1 MHNYKLSD
9 EILIKKFQNG
19 DVNAYNEIVYRY
31 KDRLLNFIYRFLND
45 IDRSEDL
52 VQDTLLKLYTHK
64 DSYQEIAKFS
74 TWLYTIAANLAKTEL
89 RKKKTRKVTN
99 LSQIGPEDK
108 DYELPSVEP
117 DTENVNSLLNTY
129 SKTLAEFQNEEIIV
143 LPKVK
148 KSNRPNREKVHLE
161 IKTNTK
167 NYPAVYDM
175 YLNERGDWKIINIVI
190 NGVNLGLVFRSQ
202 FYSLMEIHDNEIDT
216 VINNWIS
223 SI

>member
-1 MHNYKLSD
+1 MNNYKLSD

-89 RKKKTRKVTN
+89 RKLKRRRTFSVTELSYEDKEFIITSSDTTPTDDQ
-99 LSQIGPEDK
+99 LSQEIENNIHQALSLLPDDFKTIIILRDIQELSYDEISK
-108 DYELPSVEP
+108 IVELPLGTVKSRI
-117 DTENVNSLLNTY
+117 NRGRLKLQQLL
-129 SKTLAEFQNEEIIV
+129 
-143 LPKVK
+143 K
-148 KSNRPNREKVHLE
+148 KEGEMLKE
-161 IKTNTK
+161 
-167 NYPAVYDM
+167 
-175 YLNERGDWKIINIVI
+175 
-190 NGVNLGLVFRSQ
+190 
-202 FYSLMEIHDNEIDT
+202 
-216 VINNWIS
+216 
-223 SI
+223 

>member
-89 RKKKTRKVTN
+89 RKLKRRRTFSVTELSYEDKEFIITSSDTTPIDDQ
-99 LSQIGPEDK
+99 LSQEIEK
-108 DYELPSVEP
+108 NIHQAL
-117 DTENVNSLLNTY
+117 SLLPDDFKTIIILRDIQELSY
-129 SKTLAEFQNEEIIV
+129 DEISKIV
-143 LPKVK
+143 KLPLGTVK
-148 KSNRPNREKVHLE
+148 SRINRGRVKLQQLLKKKGEKP
-161 IKTNTK
+161 
-167 NYPAVYDM
+167 Y
-175 YLNERGDWKIINIVI
+175 
-190 NGVNLGLVFRSQ
+190 
-202 FYSLMEIHDNEIDT
+202 
-216 VINNWIS
+216 
-223 SI
+223 